1 MIRNIDLSGV
11 WRFCL
16 DPERTGIE
24 EQFWLGFLPKRIK
37 VPGTVSAQRLSPP
50 ALPINYGYSDPFE
63 YAGWAWYQREFEL
76 PKEFSKDDYT
86 VFLSLERT
94 RPSRVWINSLPAGEC
109 GNIVLPHIYNI
120 TAFVHAGKNSLA
132 ALIDNGD
139 IAGKYG
145 NMTSPDGQSNWNG
158 ICGEVKIIIRN
169 RVWLDNIR
177 LVPDSGEVAVTAD
190 LVGTEEEDFTA
201 VAYSNEGFT
210 YSRFSGRIKGGKLE
224 FTYSMEKNYRC
235 FDEFSK
241 RFYTLRITLGGENAD
256 VYEIPFGFTYFAERD
271 GMFFSNNHE
280 VYIRAVVDKL
290 SMPDYGAA
298 PCDTVYWVKRFK
310 NAFDYAGINCWVFS
324 DAVPPEAAFNAADSL
339 GMYICLEL
347 SPDSFGYEIN
357 ARIASF
363 FGRHPSL
370 RKLPKNICRFSDYP
384 FFPDFSELEKEQVL
398 IDYRLA
404 DEYDRVSAAGILS
417 LGPKLFN
424 ASALYAKES
433 FKIDIDRA
441 VSNLQLCGYV
451 LPPAKWSKYN
461 EIDGKLGYGDCF
473 LIANVEK
480 FSYVSGAKF
489 SVSLLCCNFTGKD
502 VVFSDV
508 GVRIFDGADL
518 LYENAVKRERP
529 VTNGR
534 KKLGNFEVVIPQ
546 VAKPN
551 MMRLEVFA
559 DDKTNYW
566 DIFVMPTAERADPGD
581 IMVTEDIFEVISAC
595 SAGKKILYMPVTI
608 SPDYLI
614 PESAGKALPIGTL
627 GLLIDNHHPVF
638 ELYPCRDYLTARW
651 REIVGNAVSVI
662 LDETPVTPIIRVID
676 NAIRNAKLGLL
687 FEAECGGAK
696 IFISTVNFFRNKSPS
711 VVSLYNSIIHYMK
724 TDKFAPADKLTKNDM
739 RIIFTK

>member
-1 MIRNIDLSGV
+1 MIRKIDLSGV

-16 DPERTGIE
+16 DPERTGVD
-24 EQFWLGFLPKRIK
+24 EQFWQGFLPRRINI
-37 VPGTVSAQRLSPP
+37 PGTVSAQRLSPP
-50 ALPINYGYSDPFE
+50 ALPTNYGYSDPFE

-94 RPSRVWINSLPAGEC
+94 RPSRLWINGISSGEC
-109 GNIVLPHIYNI
+109 GNIVLPHTYNI

-132 ALIDNGD
+132 ILIDNGD

-158 ICGEVKIIIRN
+158 ICGEVKIVIRN
-169 RVWLDNIR
+169 RVWLDNIK
-177 LVPDSGEVAVTAD
+177 LVPDSGDVLVTAD
-190 LVGTEEEDFTA
+190 LVGTDEEDFTA
-201 VAYSNEGFT
+201 FAYSNVNYT
-210 YSRFSGRIKGGKLE
+210 YPRISGRVKGGKLE
-224 FTYSMEKNYRC
+224 FSYTMGKNYRS

-241 RFYTLRITLGGENAD
+241 CFYTMRITLGGENAD
-256 VYEIPFGFTYFAERD
+256 VYEIPFGFTSFEERG
-271 GMFFSNNHE
+271 GMYFSNNHE
-280 VYIRAVVDKL
+280 VYIRGVADKL
-290 SMPDYGAA
+290 STPIYGAA

-310 NAFDYAGINCWVFS
+310 NAFENAGINCWVFI
-324 DAVPPEAAFNAADSL
+324 DAVPPEAAFDAADSL

-347 SPDSFGYEIN
+347 SSEHFGYEIN
-357 ARIASF
+357 ARIANF

-370 RKLPKNICRFSDYP
+370 RKLPKNICKFSDYP

-417 LGPKLFN
+417 LGPKLFK

-433 FKIDIDRA
+433 FKIDIERA
-441 VSNLQLCGYV
+441 ISNMELCGYL

-461 EIDGKLGYGDCF
+461 EIEGQLGNGDCF
-473 LIANVEK
+473 LIADLEK
-480 FSYVSGAKF
+480 FSYISGQKF
-489 SVSLLCCNFTGKD
+489 NISLLCCNFSGKD

-518 LYENAVKRERP
+518 LYENAVNRERP
-529 VTNGR
+529 VPNGR
-534 KKLGNFEVVIPQ
+534 KKIGNFEVVIPQ
-546 VAKPN
+546 CDKPN

-559 DDKTNYW
+559 DDKSNYW

-581 IMVTEDIFEVISAC
+581 VLVTEDIFEVIAAC
-595 SAGKKILYMPVTI
+595 GQREKILYMPETI

-614 PESAGKALPIGTL
+614 PESAGKALPVGTL
-627 GLLIDNHHPVF
+627 GLFIDNHHPVF

-662 LDETPVTPIIRVID
+662 LNDIPVTPIIRVID

-687 FEAECGGAK
+687 FEAQCKGTK
-696 IFISTVNFFRNKSPS
+696 ILVSTVNFYRNKSAS

-724 TDKFAPADKLTKNDM
+724 TESFAPTAEITKNDM